1 MRFVAAFAA
10 IIFAVVASA
19 QVTTSSIGGRVS
31 DADGVV
37 VGAAVIATNTTLGT
51 NYYTVTDKK
60 GSSCKFFRG
69 CILDLVAAYLRR
81 FFLYCNLDAL
91 LACGELG

>member
-37 VGAAVIATNTTLGT
+37 VGADGNPM
-51 NYYTVTDKK
+51 
-60 GSSCKFFRG
+60 
-69 CILDLVAAYLRR
+69 VAACERDVVGDDKDILLEHILTRIR
-81 FFLYCNLDAL
+81 TCADGCRAILL
-91 LACGELG
+91 LA